1 MGISFGNRGLR
12 IGDEVVA
19 QNDVVERAKEMGYD
33 ISGIGIVEQHMDV
46 GKSTEQALVAFT
58 NHRGWIY
65 VHELRQ
71 PFH

>member
-1 MGISFGNRGLR
+1 MGIAFGNRGLR

-19 QNDVVERAKEMGYD
+19 HDDVVEGAKGMSYD
-33 ISGIGIVEQHMDV
+33 VSGIGIVEQLTV
-46 GKSTEQALVAFT
+46 GRPTEQALVAFP
-58 NHRGWIY
+58 NWRGWIY